1 MMKAKSVILYILS
14 GILFIGYLVVMG
26 ISLDTSRATDA
37 YRLYYVD
44 KQVKYYLSQK
54 DLEKKFCADRKFVF
68 TSDYN
73 PLNLGNGW
81 GDPEPD
87 ATWILGKSGDVFV
100 YVTHPERDYRIKLE
114 VVQTFYENDLYIN
127 DVLIGKVEPDGQG
140 FVEYNVPEGI
150 LTEGVNKITIS
161 TQSDVYALNYIN
173 PDATDNRPLNI
184 YVRSLNLS
192 SAPEWSD
199 I

>member
-1 MMKAKSVILYILS
+1 MKAKNVILYILS
-14 GILFIGYLVVMG
+14 GILFVSYLAVMA

-44 KQVKYYLSQK
+44 KKVKYYLSQK

-114 VVQTFYENDLYIN
+114 ISQVMSYENDLYIN
-127 DVLIGKVEPDGQG
+127 DVLIGKVEPDEQG
-140 FVEYNVPEGI
+140 NVEYQVPAGI
-150 LTEGVNKITIS
+150 LTEGVNKITIRTDS
-161 TQSDVYALNYIN
+161 EVYPLNYIN
-173 PDATDNRPLNI
+173 PDATDNRRLNI
-184 YVRSLNLS
+184 YVRSLILS
-192 SAPEWSD
+192 SAPEWSQ

>member
-1 MMKAKSVILYILS
+1 MI
-14 GILFIGYLVVMG
+14 
-26 ISLDTSRATDA
+26 
-37 YRLYYVD
+37 
-44 KQVKYYLSQK
+44 
-54 DLEKKFCADRKFVF
+54 
-68 TSDYN
+68 
-73 PLNLGNGW
+73 
-81 GDPEPD
+81 
-87 ATWILGKSGDVFV
+87 
-100 YVTHPERDYRIKLE
+100 
-114 VVQTFYENDLYIN
+114 YIN

>member
-1 MMKAKSVILYILS
+1 
-14 GILFIGYLVVMG
+14 MG

-114 VVQTFYENDLYIN
+114 VAQTFYENDLYIN

>member
-1 MMKAKSVILYILS
+1 MKAKSVILYILS

-114 VVQTFYENDLYIN
+114 VAQTLYENDLYIN

>member
-114 VVQTFYENDLYIN
+114 VAQTLYENDLYIN

>member
-114 VVQTFYENDLYIN
+114 VAQTFYENDLYIN

>member
-1 MMKAKSVILYILS
+1 MKAKSVILYILS
-14 GILFIGYLVVMG
+14 GLLFIGYLVVMG

-114 VVQTFYENDLYIN
+114 VAQTFYENDLYIN

>member
-1 MMKAKSVILYILS
+1 MKAKSVILYILS
-14 GILFIGYLVVMG
+14 GILFISYLVVMG

-114 VVQTFYENDLYIN
+114 VAQTFYENDLYIN

>member
-1 MMKAKSVILYILS
+1 MKAKSVILYILS

-114 VVQTFYENDLYIN
+114 VAQTFYENDLYIN

>member
-1 MMKAKSVILYILS
+1 MKAKSVILYILS
-14 GILFIGYLVVMG
+14 GILFIGYLVIMA
-26 ISLDTSRATDA
+26 ISLDTSRVTDA

-68 TSDYN
+68 TTDYN

-87 ATWILGKSGDVFV
+87 GTWIMGKSGDVFV

-114 VVQTFYENDLYIN
+114 VVSETFYENDLYIN
-127 DVLIGKVEPDGQG
+127 DVLIGKVEPDEKG
-140 FVEYNVPEGI
+140 FVEYHVPEGI

-161 TQSDVYALNYIN
+161 TQSEVYALNYIN

-184 YVRSLNLS
+184 YIRSLNLS
-192 SAPEWSD
+192 SAPEWST

>member
-1 MMKAKSVILYILS
+1 MKAKSVILYILS
-14 GILFIGYLVVMG
+14 GILFIGYLVIMG
-26 ISLDTSRATDA
+26 ISLDTSRVTDA

-68 TSDYN
+68 TTDYN

-87 ATWILGKSGDVFV
+87 GTWIMGQSGDVFV

-114 VVQTFYENDLYIN
+114 VVSETFYENDLYIN
-127 DVLIGKVEPDGQG
+127 DVLIGKVEPDERG
-140 FVEYNVPEGI
+140 FVENHVPEGI

-161 TQSDVYALNYIN
+161 TQSEVYALNYIN

-184 YVRSLNLS
+184 YIRSLNLS
-192 SAPEWSD
+192 SAPEWST